1 MKMNPLI
8 ADGYSWREVDLTGP
22 RAVPSASSISMSL
35 YNMFLYD
42 LYPCQITRI
51 YTIFQRFQATV
62 LFHEQDA
69 SQSNKTNDI

>member
-22 RAVPSASSISMSL
+22 RAVPSASSISSL
-35 YNMFLYD
+35 YNMLLYD

-51 YTIFQRFQATV
+51 YRIFQETM

-69 SQSNKTNDI
+69 SVQ